1 MCAARCSGDMAF
13 QRFFAAWLILWR
25 TLSAAVNFAAFILR
39 IVSASASGSLCQRFR
54 LFRSPMGVD
63 FCPSRD
69 LWAIQA
75 ARKRVL
81 LFSLLAVYQGI
92 VFDRA
97 LAFWIAGNNPA
108 HPICKDWSKLSG
120 PLYR

>member
-1 MCAARCSGDMAF
+1 
-13 QRFFAAWLILWR
+13 
-25 TLSAAVNFAAFILR
+25 
-39 IVSASASGSLCQRFR
+39 
-54 LFRSPMGVD
+54 MGVD